1 MNIVIA
7 PDSFKESLS
16 AIEVAR
22 AIEKGLISVFTNA
35 NITNIPMA
43 DGGEGTV
50 QTLVDATD
58 GELISVQVSGPLK
71 KPVEAF
77 YGLIGD
83 QTTAVIEMAAASG
96 LHHTATDQRDAKL
109 TCSFGTGELINHALN
124 QNVSEIIIGLGGS
137 ATNDGG
143 AGMLSALG
151 AKLLDKDGQLIK
163 SGGAAL
169 KHLDSIDTTNLNP
182 KLANVTITVACD
194 VDNPLCGNKGAS
206 AVFGPQKGA
215 NAADVI
221 ELDLCLKNLGNKLK
235 EICATDVA
243 QVNGSGAAGG
253 MGASLL
259 ALDAQLLPGVD
270 IIIDKLNLVD
280 SVKGADLVITGE
292 GRIDSQTI
300 HGKTPIGVAK
310 VAKQFDVP
318 VIAIA
323 GCVSDDYH
331 VVLDHGIDAVFPIIS
346 QLSTLEQLLAN
357 AAPNLER
364 TAINI
369 ANTLKLQRNT

>member
-16 AIEVAR
+16 AIEVAK

-35 NITNIPMA
+35 NITKIPMA

-96 LHHTATDQRDAKL
+96 LHHTAPDQRDAKL

-151 AKLLDKDGQLIK
+151 AKLLDKDGQRIK
-163 SGGAAL
+163 RGGAAL

-194 VDNPLCGNKGAS
+194 VDNPLCGDKGAS

-280 SVKGADLVITGE
+280 SVKNADLVITGE